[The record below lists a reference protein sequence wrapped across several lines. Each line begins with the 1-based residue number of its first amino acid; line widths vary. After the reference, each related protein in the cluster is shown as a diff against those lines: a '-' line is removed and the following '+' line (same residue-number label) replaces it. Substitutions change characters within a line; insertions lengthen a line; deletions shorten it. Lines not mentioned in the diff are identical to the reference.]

1 MADPTVEAI
10 MNFSPTTDP
19 SSMVAPTPTVTE
31 RYEAQKKGFIGRNI
45 DSFKNRFKDAERSI
59 TQLASMGFEGVG
71 AIPEGSTAKL
81 TESIRQEREEYEA
94 SPNSRGGLLG
104 EVMADIV
111 MTLPILAYSAP
122 TRLARVG
129 QGMATGAQLGA
140 TTPVYSQDDINFLNS
155 ERLKNVAYSSLAAGA
170 GTYVADRVL
179 PYATAAIQEKI
190 IGAPLYLTRTRSLEG
205 IQAQA
210 AKEAVEAAKKF
221 NTFVTPAEA
230 TRDAIA
236 QGREARTFL
245 FQGAKRKLAN
255 RLAERSRIVD
265 KEMDKIMSA
274 LVPKGREAFL
284 ATRQELKDEVFN
296 TRTLLTVDDI
306 IANPSS
312 SRFPNVMERAK
323 KIMDSETGAAFIARE
338 GGTPVVPGT
347 IAEFDLMR
355 KSIDTLIDKAKPKG
369 KSIAALTEARR
380 FVTDVADMMNPN
392 YKILR
397 NMNQQL
403 AFRDKITAAIGKVRP
418 DGSRAGT
425 FYKEFMLTP
434 EKFANFMR
442 QIDNI
447 QDASVRNTIKRNVTA
462 LRPLLKALHES
473 PLESVMGKTGR
484 YLEAK
489 ASGVGGITGI
499 AVNQGSNMV
508 SGALDRRIVDFITD
522 PSWYDNWVAK
532 GAKTVQEKNG
542 HLMTAF
548 YDYLAMVAPQT
559 SVAIQQQA
567 LDTNRA
573 LEEGV
578 QRQRRGQRPY

>member
-19 SSMVAPTPTVTE
+19 NSMDSVTSQTVAQQ
-31 RYEAQKKGFIGRNI
+31 YEAQKKGFIGRNI

-111 MTLPILAYSAP
+111 MTLPVLAYSAP

-129 QGMATGAQLGA
+129 QGMATGAQLGL

-155 ERLKNVAYSSLAAGA
+155 ERLKNVTYSSLAAGA

-245 FQGAKRKLAN
+245 FRGAKRSLAN
-255 RLAERSRIVD
+255 QLARRSEIVD
-265 KEMDKIMSA
+265 NQIDDIVNGLIPENRA
-274 LVPKGREAFL
+274 AFL
-284 ATRQELKDEVFN
+284 ATRNEIKEEVMNSPLVDTTLDEIIENSNFSKIL
-296 TRTLLTVDDI
+296 TRV
-306 IANPSS
+306 
-312 SRFPNVMERAK
+312 K
-323 KIMDSETGAAFIARE
+323 KKSTGGSNKSFLALEGGMPVRE
-338 GGTPVVPGT
+338 GTIGQIEAMRRTFGDMFRQGTT
-347 IAEFDLMR
+347 
-355 KSIDTLIDKAKPKG
+355 KYST
-369 KSIAALTEARR
+369 AALTAAQKELLRIA
-380 FVTDVADMMNPN
+380 DVMNPK

-397 NMNQQL
+397 HMNQRLNFQDRVL
-403 AFRDKITAAIGKVRP
+403 GKLGKVKP
-418 DGSRAGT
+418 DGSRSGT
-425 FYKEFMLTP
+425 FYKEFLMTP
-434 EKFANFMR
+434 EKRRAFMKD
-442 QIDNI
+442 IDNL
-447 QDASVRNTIKRNVTA
+447 QDPAIRKTIKQNVTA
-462 LRPLLKALHES
+462 IEPLLKALHES

-489 ASGVGGITGI
+489 ASGVGGISGI

-508 SGALDRRIVDFITD
+508 SGALDKRIVEFITS
-522 PSWYDNWVAK
+522 PSWYDDWVSK
-532 GAKTVQEKNG
+532 GAKTVQQKNG
-542 HLMTAF
+542 NLMTAF
-548 YDYLAMVAPQT
+548 FDFISKVAPAT
-559 SVAIQQQA
+559 AVGIQQQA
-567 LDTNRA
+567 METNAALEQNRA
-573 LEEGV
+573 R
-578 QRQRRGQRPY
+578 QRQSQRPY

>member
-1 MADPTVEAI
+1 MADPTVDAI
-10 MNFSPTTDP
+10 MNYNPNSDP
-19 SSMVAPTPTVTE
+19 IASVAE
-31 RYEAQKKGFIGRNI
+31 NMGINEYNAQKKGFLGRQAAG
-45 DSFKNRFKDAERSI
+45 FKQRFKEAEQSLS
-59 TQLASMGFEGVG
+59 QLASMGFEGTG
-71 AIPEGSTAKL
+71 IIPEGSTARL
-81 TESIRQEREEYEA
+81 TESIAKQREEYQM
-94 SPNSRGGLLG
+94 SPNSRGNLLG

-111 MTLPILAYSAP
+111 MTLPALAITGPAALS
-122 TRLARVG
+122 RVG
-129 QGMATGAQLGA
+129 PSAAIGGGLGMTR
-140 TTPVYSQDDINFLNS
+140 PVYSQDDINFFNP
-155 ERLKNVAYSSLAAGA
+155 ERMKNVTYSALAGGA
-170 GTYVADRVL
+170 GTAVVNKVL
-179 PYATAAIQEKI
+179 PYAQAAITEKVM
-190 IGAPLYLTRTRSLEG
+190 GAPSYLARTRSLEG
-205 IQAQA
+205 IEAQA
-210 AKEAVEAAKKF
+210 AKEAVDAAKKF

-284 ATRQELKDEVFN
+284 AARQELKDEVFN
-296 TRTLLTVDDI
+296 TRTFGLTTDDLLTGSPYPEI
-306 IANPSS
+306 M
-312 SRFPNVMERAK
+312 RKAK
-323 KIMDSETGAAFIARE
+323 GIMDSETGVAFVARE

-355 KSIDTLIDKAKPKG
+355 RSIDTLIDKAKPKG

-380 FVTDVADMMNPN
+380 FVTDVADVMSPN

-508 SGALDRRIVDFITD
+508 SGALDKRIVDFITD

-548 YDYLAMVAPQT
+548 YDYLAMVSPQT

>member
-1 MADPTVEAI
+1 
-10 MNFSPTTDP
+10 
-19 SSMVAPTPTVTE
+19 
-31 RYEAQKKGFIGRNI
+31 
-45 DSFKNRFKDAERSI
+45 
-59 TQLASMGFEGVG
+59 MGFEGTG
-71 AIPEGSTAKL
+71 IIPEGSTARL
-81 TESIRQEREEYEA
+81 TESIAKQREEYQM
-94 SPNSRGGLLG
+94 SPNSRGNLLG

-111 MTLPILAYSAP
+111 MTLPALAITGPAALS
-122 TRLARVG
+122 RVG
-129 QGMATGAQLGA
+129 PSAAIAGGLGMTR
-140 TTPVYSQDDINFLNS
+140 PVYSQDDINFFNP
-155 ERLKNVAYSSLAAGA
+155 ERMKNVTYSALAGGV
-170 GTYVADRVL
+170 GTAVVNKVL
-179 PYATAAIQEKI
+179 PYAQAAITEKVM
-190 IGAPLYLTRTRSLEG
+190 GGPSYLARTRSLEG
-205 IQAQA
+205 IEAQA
-210 AKEAVEAAKKF
+210 SKEAVDAAKKF

-296 TRTLLTVDDI
+296 TRTFGLTTDDLLTGSPYPEI
-306 IANPSS
+306 
-312 SRFPNVMERAK
+312 MKKAK
-323 KIMDSETGAAFIARE
+323 GIMDSETGVAFVARE

-380 FVTDVADMMNPN
+380 FVTDVADVMSPN

-447 QDASVRNTIKRNVTA
+447 QDASVKNTIKRNVTA

-473 PLESVMGKTGR
+473 PLESVMGKSGR

-578 QRQRRGQRPY
+578 QRQRSGQRPY

>member
-19 SSMVAPTPTVTE
+19 NSMDSMTSQTVAQQ
-31 RYEAQKKGFIGRNI
+31 YEAQKKGFVGRNI

-59 TQLASMGFEGVG
+59 SQLASMGFEGVG

-111 MTLPILAYSAP
+111 MTLPVLAYSAP

-129 QGMATGAQLGA
+129 QGMATGAQLGL

-155 ERLKNVAYSSLAAGA
+155 ERLSNVTYSSLAAGA

-245 FQGAKRKLAN
+245 FRGAKRSLAN
-255 RLAERSRIVD
+255 QLARRSEIVD
-265 KEMDKIMSA
+265 NQIDDIVNGLIPENRA
-274 LVPKGREAFL
+274 AFL
-284 ATRQELKDEVFN
+284 ATRNEIKEEVMNSPLVDTTLDEIIENSNFSKIL
-296 TRTLLTVDDI
+296 TRV
-306 IANPSS
+306 
-312 SRFPNVMERAK
+312 K
-323 KIMDSETGAAFIARE
+323 KKSTGGSNKSFLALEGGMPVRE
-338 GGTPVVPGT
+338 GTIGQIEAMRRTFGDMFRQGTT
-347 IAEFDLMR
+347 
-355 KSIDTLIDKAKPKG
+355 KYST
-369 KSIAALTEARR
+369 AALTAAQKELLRIA
-380 FVTDVADMMNPN
+380 DVMNPK

-397 NMNQQL
+397 HMNQRLNFQDRVL
-403 AFRDKITAAIGKVRP
+403 GKLGKVKP
-418 DGSRAGT
+418 DGSRSGT
-425 FYKEFMLTP
+425 FYKEFLMTP
-434 EKFANFMR
+434 EKRRAFMKD
-442 QIDNI
+442 IDNL
-447 QDASVRNTIKRNVTA
+447 QDPAIRKTIKQNVTA
-462 LRPLLKALHES
+462 IEPLLKALHES

-489 ASGVGGITGI
+489 ASGVGGISGI

-508 SGALDRRIVDFITD
+508 SGALDKRIVEFITS
-522 PSWYDNWVAK
+522 PSWYDDWVSK
-532 GAKTVQEKNG
+532 GAKTVQQKNG
-542 HLMTAF
+542 NLMTAF
-548 YDYLAMVAPQT
+548 FDFISKVAPAT
-559 SVAIQQQA
+559 AVGIQQQA
-567 LDTNRA
+567 METNAALEQNRA
-573 LEEGV
+573 R
-578 QRQRRGQRPY
+578 QRQSQSQRPY

>member
-1 MADPTVEAI
+1 MADPTVDAI
-10 MNFSPTTDP
+10 MNYNPTSDP
-19 SSMVAPTPTVTE
+19 IASVAE
-31 RYEAQKKGFIGRNI
+31 NMGINDYNAQKKGFLGRQAAG
-45 DSFKNRFKDAERSI
+45 FGQRFKEAEQSLS
-59 TQLASMGFEGVG
+59 QLASMGFEGTG
-71 AIPEGSTAKL
+71 IIPEGSTARL
-81 TESIRQEREEYEA
+81 TESIAKQREEYQM
-94 SPNSRGGLLG
+94 SPNSRGNLLG

-111 MTLPILAYSAP
+111 MTLPALAITGPAALS
-122 TRLARVG
+122 RVG
-129 QGMATGAQLGA
+129 PSAAIAGGLGMTR
-140 TTPVYSQDDINFLNS
+140 PVYSQDDINFFNP
-155 ERLKNVAYSSLAAGA
+155 ERMKNVTYSALAGGV
-170 GTYVADRVL
+170 GTAVVNKVL
-179 PYATAAIQEKI
+179 PYAQAAITEKVM
-190 IGAPLYLTRTRSLEG
+190 GGPSYLARTRSLEG
-205 IQAQA
+205 IEAQA
-210 AKEAVEAAKKF
+210 SKEAVEAAKKF

-355 KSIDTLIDKAKPKG
+355 KSIDTLIDRAKPKG
-369 KSIAALTEARR
+369 QSIAALTEARR

-434 EKFANFMR
+434 EKFSAFMR

-447 QDASVRNTIKRNVTA
+447 QDASVKNTIKRNVTA
-462 LRPLLKALHES
+462 IRPLLKALHES
-473 PLESVMGKTGR
+473 PLESVMGKSGR

-573 LEEGV
+573 LEEGE

>member
-19 SSMVAPTPTVTE
+19 NSMDSMTSQTVAQQ
-31 RYEAQKKGFIGRNI
+31 YEGQKKGFVGRNI
-45 DSFKNRFKDAERSI
+45 DSFKNRFRDAEKSI

-155 ERLKNVAYSSLAAGA
+155 ERLKNVTYSSLAAGA

-190 IGAPLYLTRTRSLEG
+190 IGAPLYMTRTRSLEG

-245 FQGAKRKLAN
+245 FRGAKRSLAN
-255 RLAERSRIVD
+255 QLARRSEIVD
-265 KEMDKIMSA
+265 NQIDDIVNGLIPENRA
-274 LVPKGREAFL
+274 AFL
-284 ATRQELKDEVFN
+284 ATRNEIKEEVMNSPLVGTTLDE
-296 TRTLLTVDDI
+296 I
-306 IANPSS
+306 IENSNFS
-312 SRFPNVMERAK
+312 
-323 KIMDSETGAAFIARE
+323 KILNKVRSKATGGSNKAFLALE
-338 GGTPVVPGT
+338 GGMPVRDGT
-347 IAEFDLMR
+347 ISQIEAMR
-355 KSIDTLIDKAKPKG
+355 RAFGDMFRQGTTKYST
-369 KSIAALTEARR
+369 AALTAAQKDMLRI
-380 FVTDVADMMNPN
+380 ADAMNPK

-397 NMNQQL
+397 HMNQRLNFQDRVL
-403 AFRDKITAAIGKVRP
+403 GKLGKVKP
-418 DGSRAGT
+418 DGSRSGT
-425 FYKEFMLTP
+425 FYKEFLMTP
-434 EKFANFMR
+434 EKRRAFMKD
-442 QIDNI
+442 IDNL
-447 QDASVRNTIKRNVTA
+447 QDPKIKKTIKQNVTA
-462 LRPLLKALHES
+462 IEPLLKALHES
-473 PLESVMGKTGR
+473 PLESVMGKSGR

-489 ASGVGGITGI
+489 ASGVGGISGI

-508 SGALDRRIVDFITD
+508 SGALDRRIVEFITS
-522 PSWYDNWVAK
+522 PSWYDDWVSK
-532 GAKTVQEKNG
+532 GAKTVQQKNG
-542 HLMTAF
+542 NLMTAF
-548 YDYLAMVAPQT
+548 FDFISKVAPAT
-559 SVAIQQQA
+559 AVGIQQQA
-567 LDTNRA
+567 METNAALEQNRA
-573 LEEGV
+573 R
-578 QRQRRGQRPY
+578 QRQSQRPY

>member
-19 SSMVAPTPTVTE
+19 NSMDSMTSQTVAQQ
-31 RYEAQKKGFIGRNI
+31 YEAQKKGFVGRNI

-59 TQLASMGFEGVG
+59 SQLASMGFEGVG

-111 MTLPILAYSAP
+111 MTLPVLAYSAP

-129 QGMATGAQLGA
+129 QGMATGAQLGL

-155 ERLKNVAYSSLAAGA
+155 ERLKNVTYSSLAAGA

-245 FQGAKRKLAN
+245 FRGAKRSLAN
-255 RLAERSRIVD
+255 QLARRSEIVD
-265 KEMDKIMSA
+265 NQIDDIVNGLIPENRA
-274 LVPKGREAFL
+274 AFL
-284 ATRQELKDEVFN
+284 ATRNEIKEEVMNSPLVDTTLDEIIENSNFSKIL
-296 TRTLLTVDDI
+296 TRV
-306 IANPSS
+306 
-312 SRFPNVMERAK
+312 K
-323 KIMDSETGAAFIARE
+323 KKSTGGSNKSFLALEGGMPVRE
-338 GGTPVVPGT
+338 GTIGQIEAMRRTFGDMFRQGTT
-347 IAEFDLMR
+347 
-355 KSIDTLIDKAKPKG
+355 KYST
-369 KSIAALTEARR
+369 AALTAAQKELLRIA
-380 FVTDVADMMNPN
+380 DVMNPK

-397 NMNQQL
+397 HMNQRLNFQDRVL
-403 AFRDKITAAIGKVRP
+403 GKLGKVKP
-418 DGSRAGT
+418 DGSRSGT
-425 FYKEFMLTP
+425 FYKEFLMTP
-434 EKFANFMR
+434 EKRRAFMKD
-442 QIDNI
+442 IDNL
-447 QDASVRNTIKRNVTA
+447 QDPAIRKTIKQNVTA
-462 LRPLLKALHES
+462 IEPLLKALHES

-489 ASGVGGITGI
+489 ASGVGGISGI

-508 SGALDRRIVDFITD
+508 SGALDKRIVEFITS
-522 PSWYDNWVAK
+522 PSWYDDWVSK
-532 GAKTVQEKNG
+532 GAKTVQQKNG
-542 HLMTAF
+542 NLMTAF
-548 YDYLAMVAPQT
+548 FDFISKVAPAT
-559 SVAIQQQA
+559 AVGIQQQA
-567 LDTNRA
+567 METNAALEQNRA
-573 LEEGV
+573 R
-578 QRQRRGQRPY
+578 QRQSQSQRPY